1 MSVITTR
8 LDGDVLIVTSNN
20 PPVNALGLAVRKG
33 LWEALDEAAAS
44 SAVEAV
50 VILCEGRTFFAGA
63 DITEFDKPFTE
74 FLLAPLID
82 KIEASEKPVVAAIHG
97 SALGGGCEVALGCHY
112 RIAVPSA
119 TLGLPEVQLGLLPGA
134 GGTQRLPRLVGV
146 EAALELIVGGQPVS
160 AARAMALG
168 LIDRLAAEG
177 ALFEDAVALARTVAR
192 SRPLPRVSERKASG
206 EPSTFDSFRKANAK
220 KFRGFEAPEAN
231 ISCIE
236 AATRLPFDQGMNFE
250 ACEFNKLLPGA
261 QSAAQ
266 RHIFFAQR
274 QAAKVDGVPSGTKR
288 RFIGK
293 VGIIGAGTMGG
304 GIAMNF
310 LTAGFPVT
318 MVEMKAEALERGV
331 ETIRKNYDATVTKG
345 RMTSEAVDRA
355 MALLTPTLAFEALA
369 DCDLIIEAVFED
381 MIVKKEVFVRLDTIA
396 KDGAILATN
405 TSYLDVNEIAAVTA
419 RPADVLGMHF
429 FSPANI
435 MKLLEVVRGEKTAD
449 DVLATVMSLAKTIGK
464 IAVVAGVCFGFI
476 GNRMLR
482 QRQNEAMKLLLEG
495 ATPTQVDKVH
505 VDFGMPMG
513 PFQMMDLA
521 GVDIGWHRD
530 RTRIDTIREALAAEG
545 RWGQKTKAG
554 FYDYDERRS
563 PSDSARVAEIIAD
576 FREKA
581 GVTPRVIGDEEIAV
595 RTLYTMINEAALIL
609 EEGIAQRASDID
621 VVWVFGYGWPAY
633 LGGPMYWAEREGC
646 QAIIDAIETYRYRLD
661 PSFRFAGSLKEKHHN
676 VARSA
681 G

>member
-293 VGIIGAGTMGG
+293 VGIIGAGTMG
-304 GIAMNF
+304 
-310 LTAGFPVT
+310 AG
-318 MVEMKAEALERGV
+318 
-331 ETIRKNYDATVTKG
+331 
-345 RMTSEAVDRA
+345 
-355 MALLTPTLAFEALA
+355 
-369 DCDLIIEAVFED
+369 
-381 MIVKKEVFVRLDTIA
+381 
-396 KDGAILATN
+396 
-405 TSYLDVNEIAAVTA
+405 
-419 RPADVLGMHF
+419 
-429 FSPANI
+429 
-435 MKLLEVVRGEKTAD
+435 
-449 DVLATVMSLAKTIGK
+449 
-464 IAVVAGVCFGFI
+464 
-476 GNRMLR
+476 LR
-482 QRQNEAMKLLLEG
+482 
-495 ATPTQVDKVH
+495 
-505 VDFGMPMG
+505 
-513 PFQMMDLA
+513 
-521 GVDIGWHRD
+521 
-530 RTRIDTIREALAAEG
+530 
-545 RWGQKTKAG
+545 
-554 FYDYDERRS
+554 
-563 PSDSARVAEIIAD
+563 
-576 FREKA
+576 
-581 GVTPRVIGDEEIAV
+581 
-595 RTLYTMINEAALIL
+595 
-609 EEGIAQRASDID
+609 
-621 VVWVFGYGWPAY
+621 
-633 LGGPMYWAEREGC
+633 
-646 QAIIDAIETYRYRLD
+646 
-661 PSFRFAGSLKEKHHN
+661 
-676 VARSA
+676 
-681 G
+681 